1 MSQVDD
7 IIKTHLQA
15 ASAAQWHVY
24 VAGSNYDDNLPHL
37 QYLAAQSNLD
47 QATAKMM
54 FWCLGGR
61 YLAQFAPEHAKYQS
75 EDAQLCRE
83 LIMRLQQG
91 HYSNANIYFDP
102 EHDSPVRPSEYS
114 DYPDVWQIP
123 AVMYAVVMGSEY
135 VDLDDDAYDD
145 GLPLAVATAVWNADF
160 D

>member
-1 MSQVDD
+1 MSQVED
-7 IIKTHLQA
+7 IINTYLQA
-15 ASAAQWHVY
+15 ASAEQRHVY

-37 QYLAAQSNLD
+37 QYLAAQTDLD

-83 LIMRLQQG
+83 LITRLQQG
-91 HYSNANIYFDP
+91 HYSDANIYFDP
-102 EHDSPVRPSEYS
+102 EQDSPVRPSEYS
-114 DYPDVWQIP
+114 DYPDEWQIP

-145 GLPLAVATAVWNADF
+145 GLPLAVATAVWNAELD
-160 D
+160 

>member
-91 HYSNANIYFDP
+91 FYPDANIYFDP
-102 EHDSPVRPSEYS
+102 EHDSPVHPSEYS

-123 AVMYAVVMGSEY
+123 AMMYAVVMGSEY

-145 GLPLAVATAVWNADF
+145 GLPLTVATAVWNAEF